1 MRPSQRTVQTVHGPS
16 RVSIYRPQDQSF
28 GTILLGHGA
37 GGGTDAADI
46 QALLPLMDDGWT
58 IALIDQPWRV
68 AGKKVATPPPTLDA
82 ATREVAASLAKG
94 RGALCRPWVIGGRSA
109 GARVACRLAAEL
121 EVAGVLNLA
130 FPLHPP
136 GQPEKSRAPELL
148 LPVNA
153 AIPTLVVQGL
163 KDPFGSP
170 AEVKAVHDSV
180 RVVSVPGN
188 HSPSRDLPAVL
199 DAARS
204 FVQALT

>member
-94 RGALCRPWVIGGRSA
+94 RGALAGRGSS
-109 GARVACRLAAEL
+109 GAAAQERGLLADWL
-121 EVAGVLNLA
+121 
-130 FPLHPP
+130 PSWRSP
-136 GQPEKSRAPELL
+136 GS
-148 LPVNA
+148 
-153 AIPTLVVQGL
+153 
-163 KDPFGSP
+163 
-170 AEVKAVHDSV
+170 
-180 RVVSVPGN
+180 
-188 HSPSRDLPAVL
+188 
-199 DAARS
+199 
-204 FVQALT
+204 